1 MQPLGYRRSVPGAG
15 EGGAGK
21 APADS
26 RASRVI
32 ARALALLVDRVV
44 TVQGMR
50 PGPRT
55 TEIDAELVMQP
66 LVRDALRQLTGRSR
80 EAALRCRV
88 IEGQLVLDGIPV
100 ERRLME
106 DDPLLG
112 GLLHRLL
119 SLGIGTITVRQ
130 GASPGE
136 LLTLA
141 SQLSQTALPGEAPI
155 PLSGDTPTTMNR
167 AVTADEPLRELLRSW
182 SVLVTLD
189 PPGRDTGREAGRVV
203 ARPPSR
209 GTPWGVAAIDEAA
222 ATMSTAGGSAV
233 AAALT
238 RLAAARTDSATMAA
252 ADLLI
257 ELIDGAERRG
267 DALTIES
274 IARAAMQHVHA
285 VHAGGGR
292 LGGER
297 IIRRL
302 LHRAS
307 LQLLATR
314 VPVTTERTVVLELM
328 ARAGDAAV
336 EMLVQQLLAST
347 ESQARRAFF
356 DSVVALDLNATLLID
371 LVRDSRWFVVRN
383 AVALLGEMGVDQ
395 ADTAMLPLLTHEDDR
410 IRIASARALMRFGTA
425 KAIQGLHG
433 VIDDRHPEVRRIAA
447 AAYGLPGTGPGGA
460 RPQAARLSA
469 ALDKEPND
477 DVALEMLASMGKLG
491 SADAIQRLLRI
502 AQPVAAEPGE
512 RAVPRDAWLRIAALE
527 SLVRARGGAVLPAI
541 EALVGDAD
549 PEVAAAV
556 MRLRASLA

>member
-1 MQPLGYRRSVPGAG
+1 MQPLGYRRSIPGAG
-15 EGGAGK
+15 DSGAGK
-21 APADS
+21 APPDS

-66 LVRDALRQLTGRSR
+66 LVRDALRQLTARSR

-88 IEGQLVLDGIPV
+88 IEGQLVLEGVPV
-100 ERRLME
+100 ERRLTE

-119 SLGIGTITVRQ
+119 SLGIGTVTVRQ

-141 SQLSQTALPGEAPI
+141 SLLSQTPLPGEAPI

-182 SVLVTLD
+182 SVLVTREL
-189 PPGRDTGREAGRVV
+189 PGRDAVRDAGRD
-203 ARPPSR
+203 PMR
-209 GTPWGVAAIDEAA
+209 GTPWSVAAIDEASV
-222 ATMSTAGGSAV
+222 TMSTAGGSAV

-238 RLAAARTDSATMAA
+238 RLAAARTDGATVAA
-252 ADLLI
+252 GDLLV
-257 ELIDGAERRG
+257 ELVDNAERRG

-297 IIRRL
+297 IVRRL
-302 LHRAS
+302 LHRTS

-314 VPVTTERTVVLELM
+314 VPFTTERTVVLELM

-336 EMLVQQLLAST
+336 EILVQQLLAAT

-395 ADTAMLPLLTHEDDR
+395 ADTAMLPLLAHEDDR
-410 IRIASARALMRFGTA
+410 IRIAAARALMRFGTA
-425 KAIQGLHG
+425 KAIHGLHG

-447 AAYGLPGTGPGGA
+447 AAYGLPGTGTGPGGA

-477 DVALEMLASMGKLG
+477 DVALEMLASLGKLG

-512 RAVPRDAWLRIAALE
+512 RAVARDAWMRIAALE

-541 EALVGDAD
+541 ESLVGDAD

-556 MRLRASLA
+556 MRLRASLS

>member
-1 MQPLGYRRSVPGAG
+1 
-15 EGGAGK
+15 
-21 APADS
+21 
-26 RASRVI
+26 
-32 ARALALLVDRVV
+32 
-44 TVQGMR
+44 
-50 PGPRT
+50 
-55 TEIDAELVMQP
+55 
-66 LVRDALRQLTGRSR
+66 
-80 EAALRCRV
+80 
-88 IEGQLVLDGIPV
+88 
-100 ERRLME
+100 
-106 DDPLLG
+106 
-112 GLLHRLL
+112 
-119 SLGIGTITVRQ
+119 
-130 GASPGE
+130 
-136 LLTLA
+136 
-141 SQLSQTALPGEAPI
+141 
-155 PLSGDTPTTMNR
+155 
-167 AVTADEPLRELLRSW
+167 
-182 SVLVTLD
+182 
-189 PPGRDTGREAGRVV
+189 
-203 ARPPSR
+203 
-209 GTPWGVAAIDEAA
+209 
-222 ATMSTAGGSAV
+222 
-233 AAALT
+233 
-238 RLAAARTDSATMAA
+238 
-252 ADLLI
+252 
-257 ELIDGAERRG
+257 
-267 DALTIES
+267 
-274 IARAAMQHVHA
+274 
-285 VHAGGGR
+285 

>member
-1 MQPLGYRRSVPGAG
+1 
-15 EGGAGK
+15 
-21 APADS
+21 
-26 RASRVI
+26 
-32 ARALALLVDRVV
+32 
-44 TVQGMR
+44 
-50 PGPRT
+50 
-55 TEIDAELVMQP
+55 
-66 LVRDALRQLTGRSR
+66 
-80 EAALRCRV
+80 
-88 IEGQLVLDGIPV
+88 
-100 ERRLME
+100 
-106 DDPLLG
+106 
-112 GLLHRLL
+112 
-119 SLGIGTITVRQ
+119 
-130 GASPGE
+130 
-136 LLTLA
+136 
-141 SQLSQTALPGEAPI
+141 
-155 PLSGDTPTTMNR
+155 MNR

-182 SVLVTLD
+182 SVLVTRE
-189 PPGRDTGREAGRVV
+189 PPGRDAVRDA
-203 ARPPSR
+203 ARDPMR
-209 GTPWGVAAIDEAA
+209 GTPWSVAAIDEASV
-222 ATMSTAGGSAV
+222 TMSTSGGSAV

-238 RLAAARTDSATMAA
+238 RLAAARTDGATVVAG
-252 ADLLI
+252 DLLV
-257 ELIDGAERRG
+257 ELIDNAERRG

-297 IIRRL
+297 IVRRL
-302 LHRAS
+302 LHRTS

-314 VPVTTERTVVLELM
+314 VPFTTERTVVLELM

-336 EMLVQQLLAST
+336 EILVQQLLAAT

-395 ADTAMLPLLTHEDDR
+395 ADTAMLPLLAHEDDR
-410 IRIASARALMRFGTA
+410 IRIAAARALMRFGTA
-425 KAIQGLHG
+425 KAIHGLHG

-477 DVALEMLASMGKLG
+477 DVALEMLASLGKLG

-512 RAVPRDAWLRIAALE
+512 RAVARDAWMRIAALE

-541 EALVGDAD
+541 ESLVGDAD

-556 MRLRASLA
+556 MRLRASLS

>member
-112 GLLHRLL
+112 GLLHR
-119 SLGIGTITVRQ
+119 
-130 GASPGE
+130 